1 MQRVPINLVMPG
13 MVLAK
18 PVVNDAGMPL
28 CAEGTELTAA
38 LIDRLKRMNV
48 PQLTLKGHP
57 VEMGGPAKSP
67 EEQIREMTARF
78 ARVQG
83 DPIMDTIR
91 EAIEKAIIAESME
104 QPDEAAGQEEADK
117 PDGARGESGE

>member
-1 MQRVPINLVMPG
+1 MQRVPINLVEPG

-18 PVVNDAGMPL
+18 PVVNDTGMPL

-48 PQLTLKGHP
+48 SLLTLKGHP
-57 VEMGGPAKSP
+57 VEMGGPVKSP
-67 EEQIREMTARF
+67 EEQIRDMTDRF

-91 EAIEKAIIAESME
+91 EAIEQAIIAESME
-104 QPDEAAGQEEADK
+104 QPDEPAEQGE
-117 PDGARGESGE
+117 PDESQGDPGE

>member
-1 MQRVPINLVMPG
+1 MQRVPINLVEPG

-48 PQLTLKGHP
+48 TLLTLKGHP
-57 VEMGGPAKSP
+57 VEMGRPAKSP
-67 EEQIREMTARF
+67 EEQIREMTVRF

-83 DPIMDTIR
+83 DPVMDAIR
-91 EAIEKAIIAESME
+91 EAIEKAILAESME
-104 QPDEAAGQEEADK
+104 QPDEPAGQEEPDKADEAQGD
-117 PDGARGESGE
+117 PGG

>member
-1 MQRVPINLVMPG
+1 MQRVPINLVEPG

-38 LIDRLKRMNV
+38 LIERLKRMNIS
-48 PQLTLKGHP
+48 QLTLKGHP

-91 EAIEKAIIAESME
+91 EAIEKAILAESME
-104 QPDEAAGQEEADK
+104 QRDEPAEQEGLAK
-117 PDGARGESGE
+117 ADGAQGESGG